1 MNRPDQLGD
10 LLVNIN
16 KEIKTK
22 IERDLKSYG
31 IGMGQLQILMLF
43 YANPDKTF
51 SQNEISNMLN
61 VDKGNISRSMIKL
74 QVNAFLMRNS
84 ENSRE
89 YLLTEKGK
97 GFKSDLMAKF
107 KKLNDLMTF
116 GLDSQELN
124 QVILTLK
131 KIALNLEEN

>member
-43 YANPDKTF
+43 YANPHKTF
-51 SQNEISNMLN
+51 SQNEVSNMLN

-74 QVNAFLMRNS
+74 QANAFLIRNS

-97 GFKSDLMAKF
+97 DSKSDLMSKF

-124 QVILTLK
+124 QVIFTLK